1 MSVSIGPVVDR
12 IHMTIGVGGG
22 DLYSF
27 LISQLYGLKDSS
39 LNLLPDGKFKLC
51 DTKEYSKRLSF
62 WPEKKRKTADIT
74 VGVTKSKHKYFKL
87 GLYPSRFRDGDFDKI
102 KFILNTLFSDWSYEG
117 LFSSARVSYIEIAH
131 DFLNKD
137 VALYLPYHPTARTS
151 KFHKNSDGSKGSAYL
166 GSPKSNKRYC
176 VYDKAKQL
184 IETQGKSN
192 LKKRMRVEARLR
204 KTGLKPINLVDGL
217 ENPFQGLELLDVRKL
232 VDLSDEAAWVDFVQ
246 ACRSVGTAGA
256 LKPCNKKLRKLYK
269 ARLESAKVG
278 WWDANHWWSKWPSAV
293 AAIQP

>member
-12 IHMTIGVGGG
+12 VGMTVGVGGG
-22 DLYSF
+22 NSYAF
-27 LISQLYGLKDSS
+27 LIAQMDDLLDNSMGL
-39 LNLLPDGKFKLC
+39 LLGGKF
-51 DTKEYSKRLSF
+51 TIVKEKYSKRLNF
-62 WPEKKRKTADIT
+62 WPEKKRTTANIE

-87 GLYPSRFRDGDFDKI
+87 GLYPSKFRDGDLDKI
-102 KFILNTLFSDWSYEG
+102 KFILSTLFSDWSYEG
-117 LFSSARVSYIEIAH
+117 LFASARVSYIEIAH

-137 VALYLPYHPTARTS
+137 TAFYLPYHSASRTS
-151 KFHKNSDGSKGSAYL
+151 EFHKNPDGSNGSAYL
-166 GSPKSNKRYC
+166 GSKKSSKRYC

-192 LKKRMRVEARLR
+192 LKKRMRVEVRLR
-204 KTGLKPINLVDGL
+204 KTGLKPVQLVDGL
-217 ENPFQGLELLDVRKL
+217 ENPFQGLELLDVQTL

-246 ACRSVGTAGA
+246 ACRCVGTASA
-256 LKPCNKKLRKLYK
+256 LKQCNKKLRKLYK

-278 WWDANHWWSKWPSAV
+278 WWDANQWWSKWPSAV